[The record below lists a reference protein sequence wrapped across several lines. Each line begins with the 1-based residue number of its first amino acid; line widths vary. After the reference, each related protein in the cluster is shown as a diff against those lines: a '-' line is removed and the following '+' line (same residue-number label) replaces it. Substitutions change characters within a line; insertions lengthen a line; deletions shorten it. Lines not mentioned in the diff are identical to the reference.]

1 LQRNVGASQEFPGKK
16 LRPHS
21 PDRSCDSVGFR
32 IQRRSS
38 GWIAHYVTSR
48 QPRPFDAD
56 DSPTR
61 FYVELTRPVA
71 RTSTVV
77 VVPVFV
83 VMGVIGVGLILFALR
98 PGPWVLHIT
107 EESLRRPPHGRYS
120 REWWSEAELERRAQP
135 WSEQA
140 KDLIDW
146 AAVSRHAGRLRPV
159 LTRRTKGAARL
170 GGRGRASTAML

>member
-1 LQRNVGASQEFPGKK
+1 M
-16 LRPHS
+16 
-21 PDRSCDSVGFR
+21 
-32 IQRRSS
+32 
-38 GWIAHYVTSR
+38 
-48 QPRPFDAD
+48 
-56 DSPTR
+56 
-61 FYVELTRPVA
+61 
-71 RTSTVV
+71 

-98 PGPWVLHIT
+98 PGPWVFNIT

-146 AAVSRHAGRLRPV
+146 AAVSGYAGRLRPV
-159 LTRRTKGAARL
+159 LTRRTRGAARL
-170 GGRGRASTAML
+170 GARGRASTAMV